1 MRLLR
6 YLAINLVM
14 LGVTVGVAYWA
25 LDHEEPRPL
34 VPRSLI
40 RVGPEVVTKAQT
52 EAASSSPAGSSAMTP
67 AATASPGRPP
77 TTVQDI
83 PRRPVIFPINLN
95 TAKVEEFAE
104 LPGIGEKLAERIVAY
119 RRVHG
124 RFRTV
129 EDLREVK
136 GIGKKRLD
144 RLRPLIKIT
153 AHD

>member
-1 MRLLR
+1 MTLLK

-14 LGVTVGVAYWA
+14 LGVTVGIAYWA

-34 VPRSLI
+34 LPAS
-40 RVGPEVVTKAQT
+40 VTRTGSELATKTQT
-52 EAASSSPAGSSAMTP
+52 DALPPAP
-67 AATASPGRPP
+67 AATSIAPVTTSSPPARPQP
-77 TTVQDI
+77 GVRQT

-95 TAKVEEFAE
+95 TAKMEEFTE

-136 GIGKKRLD
+136 GIGKKRME
-144 RLRPLIKIT
+144 RLRPLITIT

>member
-1 MRLLR
+1 M
-6 YLAINLVM
+6 
-14 LGVTVGVAYWA
+14 
-25 LDHEEPRPL
+25 
-34 VPRSLI
+34 
-40 RVGPEVVTKAQT
+40 
-52 EAASSSPAGSSAMTP
+52 
-67 AATASPGRPP
+67 
-77 TTVQDI
+77 
-83 PRRPVIFPINLN
+83 IFPINLN